1 MTVSNLTKRRVML
14 EALIRLERIK
24 KNVEGIFAQA
34 FICRD
39 VSLLEECT
47 LIIDE
52 IKIIETLITSKLS
65 NS

>member
-1 MTVSNLTKRRVML
+1 MTVSSLTKRRVML
-14 EALIRLERIK
+14 EALIGLERIK

-39 VSLLEECT
+39 VSLLEECI

>member
-14 EALIRLERIK
+14 DALIRLERIK
-24 KNVEGIFAQA
+24 KNTEGIFAQA
-34 FICRD
+34 FMCRD

-52 IKIIETLITSKLS
+52 IKIIQKLITSILS